1 MKQLFSALLM
11 LCILWMPGVAQNW
24 QALDRQA
31 KQKTEFQNQ
40 AVIVLLD
47 STSVQ
52 VADNGS
58 GTFTIRK
65 IIKVGTPQGAL
76 KNRVLK
82 YDYDPLTAFA
92 EFKTVTI
99 YGADG
104 SVKRID
110 PQTAK
115 DYAAPARAI
124 YWGARQIMIELGQ
137 LQPGSVI
144 DYEIAKKGFTYALLA
159 STDEDRFVPPM
170 QIGRAHV

>member
-1 MKQLFSALLM
+1 MKPFFSALFI
-11 LCILWMPGVAQNW
+11 LCFLWMPGIAQNW
-24 QALDRQA
+24 QTFDQQV
-31 KQKTEFQNQ
+31 KQKKDFQNQ
-40 AVIVLLD
+40 PVIVLLD

-92 EFKTVTI
+92 EFKTVTV
-99 YGADG
+99 YRPDG
-104 SVKRID
+104 SIKNID
-110 PQTAK
+110 PKTAQ

-137 LQPGSVI
+137 LEPGSVI
-144 DYEIAKKGFTYALLA
+144 DYEIAKKGFTYALLGSA
-159 STDEDRFVPPM
+159 DEDRFVPAYAGT
-170 QIGRAHV
+170 IL